1 MTGRSKGTVSTK
13 KGSLYPLPHLQLK
26 SQITL
31 PLNEPKCSIPLLLQ
45 FFFEIFQGLPCYR
58 MGVEGLS
65 ALLDNS
71 YWVKY
76 SLTNN
81 KEDST

>member
-1 MTGRSKGTVSTK
+1 MKNMNWKIVPGPV
-13 KGSLYPLPHLQLK
+13 
-26 SQITL
+26 
-31 PLNEPKCSIPLLLQ
+31 
-45 FFFEIFQGLPCYR
+45 FFEIFQGLPCWR
-58 MGVEGLS
+58 VGVEGLS